1 MMKKLRILVGL
12 FLCYGVSNAQTITTV
27 TYNYTGAVSK
37 YPIEMQLL
45 ISSNSD
51 SLLGEY
57 YYTRNGRDAS
67 LTCSGIKTKQDSLFL
82 TEKNFRVRDAK
93 GDILVTGKFRL
104 QGIDSLSGK
113 WINAKT
119 GASLQVTATLRENL
133 QWLRPS
139 DYDFRLRTYKAQME
153 NAGGN
158 KSTYTKTN
166 LLDVYYKGKLL
177 QSLSGFDEA
186 LYDHRAEV
194 ILEDLNF
201 DGYFDVKVPIYFPD
215 RTKYDGSFLY
225 FLFNKSTRK
234 FEINKQLND
243 FEYLTFDAVKKEFYR
258 FDEGPNGFVTNYFKW
273 RGEVAYL
280 ARTEEDEN

>member
-1 MMKKLRILVGL
+1 MMTKLKILTGML
-12 FLCYGVSNAQTITTV
+12 LCCTVTQAQTITTV

-45 ISSNSD
+45 ISSNTD
-51 SLLGEY
+51 TLTGEY
-57 YYTRNGRDAS
+57 YYTRNGRDAR
-67 LTCSGIKTKQDSLFL
+67 LDLSGIRTGQDSLFL

-93 GDILVTGKFRL
+93 GKSLVTGNFL
-104 QGIDSLSGK
+104 LAGIDSLSGK
-113 WINAKT
+113 WTNAKT
-119 GASLQVTATLRENL
+119 GTTLQVTGTLRENL

-139 DYDFRLRTYKAQME
+139 DYDFRLRTYKGQME

-158 KSTYTKTN
+158 TSTYTKTN

-177 QSLSGFDEA
+177 QSLSGFDQA

-215 RTKYDGSFLY
+215 RAKYDGSFLY
-225 FLFNKSTRK
+225 FLFNKYTHK
-234 FEINKQLND
+234 FEANQQLND
-243 FEYLTFDAVKKEFYR
+243 LEYLTFDAVKKEFYR
-258 FDEGPNGFVTNYFKW
+258 YDQDADGFIINYYKW
-273 RGEVAYL
+273 SSGEAYRV
-280 ARTEEDEN
+280 RTEKEQ